1 MSVWKQLAKICSIT
15 PWTKK
20 WSLYAYH
27 QYKSMNYAYKYK
39 KKTSVNEHMVV
50 FEAFMGKKYAC
61 SPKALYE
68 AMLKDPSYDSWEKV
82 WAFREPENYR
92 FLEKNKNTR
101 VVSYRKAAYYKA
113 YAQAKYWITN
123 SRLPKELKPGKKQE
137 YIQCWHG
144 TPLKKLGFD
153 LEHYAEQ
160 NSSLQEVRQ
169 NYLDETKRVT
179 HMPSP
184 SLFYS
189 EKITSAFHLKEMGK
203 EHVLLELGYPRND
216 ALFSTS
222 KEEIEKIKEKLD
234 IPNDKKVILYAP
246 TWRETEHI
254 PGEGYQYQL
263 NVNFEKWKEV
273 LQEEYVV
280 LFRAHYFISNSF
292 DFSKYK
298 GFIYNV
304 SALDDINELYLVA
317 DLLITDYS
325 SVFFDY
331 ANLKRPI
338 LFYMY
343 DYDAYKNEMRD
354 FYFEVEELPGPI
366 IKKEQEL
373 LENIRT
379 IDEVQKR
386 NEEKY
391 EAFNQKFNPHTCAC
405 SSDYLKT
412 WLRT

>member
-1 MSVWKQLAKICSIT
+1 MSIWKKLAKICSVT

-20 WSLYAYH
+20 WSLYLYH
-27 QYKSMNYAYKYK
+27 QYKSLYYTCNYK
-39 KKTSVNEHMVV
+39 KKEAVNEQMVI

-68 AMLKDPSYDSWEKV
+68 AMLKDPAYDSWKKV
-82 WAFREPENYR
+82 WAFREPEKYR
-92 FLEKNKNTR
+92 FLEQNSNTE
-101 VVSYRKAAYYKA
+101 VVSYRKAEYYKA
-113 YAQAKYWITN
+113 YAQAKYWVTN
-123 SRLPKELKPGKKQE
+123 SRLPKELQPGKKQQ

-160 NSSLQEVRQ
+160 NSSLQEVRD

-184 SLFYS
+184 SPFYT

-203 EHVLLELGYPRND
+203 EQVLLERGYPRND

-222 KEEIEKIKEKLD
+222 QDGIQQIKEKLG
-234 IPNDKKVILYAP
+234 IPEKKQVILYAP

-263 NVNFEKWKEV
+263 HVNFANWKQFLGEN
-273 LQEEYVV
+273 YVI
-280 LFRAHYFISNSF
+280 LFRAHYFISNAF
-292 DFSKYK
+292 DFDKYR
-298 GFIYNV
+298 GFVYNV
-304 SALDDINELYLVA
+304 SDLDDINELYLIS
-317 DLLITDYS
+317 DILITDYS

-331 ANLKRPI
+331 ANLERPM

-343 DYDAYKNEMRD
+343 DYDTYKNEMRD
-354 FYFEVEELPGPI
+354 FYFDVAELPGPI
-366 IKKEQEL
+366 IKEEKQL
-373 LENIRT
+373 LEHIEK
-379 IDEVQKR
+379 IDEIKALYR
-386 NEEKY
+386 EKY
-391 EAFNQKFNPHTCAC
+391 ERFNEKFNPHRCVC
-405 SSDYLKT
+405 SAEYLKE
-412 WLRT
+412 WFGI